1 MTCDLCGT
9 ELRIGDFPFCKG
21 DPANHVGAS
30 FNAQGDEID
39 FWAETAFRE
48 PRHFTSQKAYEKAL
62 DEAGLRLNPHHVPG
76 GKLANWAT
84 TDPQTLEN
92 GRVLV
97 SRQSKATGEWSG
109 EAKVNVTWTHRTLP
123 GSFRVRAEQ

>member
-1 MTCDLCGT
+1 MTCCPECGV
-9 ELRIGDFPFCKG
+9 EIEVGSWPFCPHG
-21 DPANHVGAS
+21 QGS
-30 FNAQGDEID
+30 YNAQGDEID

-84 TDPQTLEN
+84 VDPQTLEN
-92 GRVLV
+92 ARILV
-97 SRQSKATGEWSG
+97 SRPSKAT
-109 EAKVNVTWTHRTLP
+109 KDPDTHVNVTWTHRTLP
-123 GSFRVRAEQ
+123 GSFRVRAEE